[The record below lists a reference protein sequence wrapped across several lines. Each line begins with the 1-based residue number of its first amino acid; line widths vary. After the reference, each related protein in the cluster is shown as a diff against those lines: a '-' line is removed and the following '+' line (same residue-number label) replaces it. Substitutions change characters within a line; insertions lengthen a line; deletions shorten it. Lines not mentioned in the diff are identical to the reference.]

1 MVDKGGKTTKYIKA
15 RMKELEKP
23 KIATA
28 NEVLETFTSIL
39 RQETVEEVTELNPVT
54 GEFVTIDKKP
64 NISEVIK
71 AGSELMKRYP
81 DAKTAEKL
89 SLEIKKL
96 RSETEQTEDAET
108 LASDRMSKLEE
119 VLGEIAEESN
129 KDSE

>member
-39 RQETVEEVTELNPVT
+39 RQETMEEVTELNPVT
-54 GEFVTIDKKP
+54 GEFVTKDKKP

-89 SLEIKKL
+89 SLEIEKL
-96 RSETEQTEDAET
+96 KQQTQGSDEQDDKISTYIDKLKDA
-108 LASDRMSKLEE
+108 
-119 VLGEIAEESN
+119 IADE
-129 KDSE
+129 

>member
-39 RQETVEEVTELNPVT
+39 RQETMEEVTELNPVT

-89 SLEIKKL
+89 SLEIEKLKQQTQGSEEEDDKISTYIKKL
-96 RSETEQTEDAET
+96 KDAIGDE
-108 LASDRMSKLEE
+108 
-119 VLGEIAEESN
+119 
-129 KDSE
+129 

>member
-1 MVDKGGKTTKYIKA
+1 
-15 RMKELEKP
+15 MKELEKP

-39 RQETVEEVTELNPVT
+39 RQETMEEVTELNPVT

-89 SLEIKKL
+89 SLEIEKLKQQTQGSDEQDDKISTYIKKL
-96 RSETEQTEDAET
+96 KDA
-108 LASDRMSKLEE
+108 
-119 VLGEIAEESN
+119 IADE
-129 KDSE
+129 

>member
-1 MVDKGGKTTKYIKA
+1 MVDKGGKVTDYIKE
-15 RMKELEKP
+15 RMKQLEKP

-28 NEVLETFTSIL
+28 NEVLEKFTAIL
-39 RQETVEEVTELNPVT
+39 RQEATEEVTELNPVT

-89 SLEIKKL
+89 SLEIEKL
-96 RSETEQTEDAET
+96 KQQTQGSDEQDDKISTYINKLKDA
-108 LASDRMSKLEE
+108 
-119 VLGEIAEESN
+119 IADE
-129 KDSE
+129 

>member
-39 RQETVEEVTELNPVT
+39 RQETMEEVTELNPVT

-89 SLEIKKL
+89 SLEIEKL
-96 RSETEQTEDAET
+96 KQQTQGSDEQDDKISTYIDKLKDA
-108 LASDRMSKLEE
+108 
-119 VLGEIAEESN
+119 IADE
-129 KDSE
+129 